1 MEQIRGSPP
10 HVPIEDQAYQAEAKS
25 HQGPSLRQARHAR
38 GAAVHKWGSGEG
50 LAPSYLSK
58 YTKVNIVGR
67 ICMPGPRRAG

>member
-1 MEQIRGSPP
+1 MQQIKGSPP

-25 HQGPSLRQARHAR
+25 HQGPSHR